1 MARSVRKGQGDP
13 MQALAR
19 RIHDLES
26 DNRKRAAEEVRIQPV
41 DEAKPR
47 KNTPERA
54 KQLATDHIAAQ
65 SSNRASAV
73 PAPTVA
79 RPEAL
84 ENNRTSRDPAPTVA
98 RPTVTTKQDERRAVR
113 KGQSDP
119 MQAIYQRIH
128 DTERANDRGSEYER
142 NFTSHYQR

>member
-54 KQLATDHIAAQ
+54 KQLATDRIASQ
-65 SSNRASAV
+65 SSNRVSEV
-73 PAPTVA
+73 PTPTVA
-79 RPEAL
+79 RPETL
-84 ENNRTSRDPAPTVA
+84 QNNRDINPS
-98 RPTVTTKQDERRAVR
+98 RPTFDSRQDNTPSRSTNDWTYMPTEKEERREANER
-113 KGQSDP
+113 SSD
-119 MQAIYQRIH
+119 
-128 DTERANDRGSEYER
+128 YER
-142 NFTSHYQR
+142 NFTEHYQR